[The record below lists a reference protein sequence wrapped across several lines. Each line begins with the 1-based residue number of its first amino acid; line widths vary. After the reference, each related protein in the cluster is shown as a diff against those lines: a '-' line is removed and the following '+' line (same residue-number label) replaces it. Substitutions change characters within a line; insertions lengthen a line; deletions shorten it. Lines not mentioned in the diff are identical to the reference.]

1 MKKAGIERPYTLKE
15 FTWKVEEL
23 VKDANIE
30 YFDRLEYFL
39 ADILKGGTELTTE
52 SVDVISI
59 TDFGGSEGIYTSF
72 YLRGGYFGNV
82 RFAVAKT
89 LDQSKEDYIKMSV
102 MAAKICLLARD
113 YLRNHSEE
121 FNWSGFN
128 LYEDDSTN
136 AEDWFLWSGSKERA
150 LMNLAER
157 QKMHPDRKY
166 FYRDNRTRK
175 MFEYKTE

>member
-1 MKKAGIERPYTLKE
+1 M
-15 FTWKVEEL
+15 
-23 VKDANIE
+23 
-30 YFDRLEYFL
+30 
-39 ADILKGGTELTTE
+39 
-52 SVDVISI
+52 ISI
-59 TDFGGSEGIYTSF
+59 TDFGGSEGIYSGF
-72 YLRGGYFGNV
+72 YLRGGYFDGNV

-89 LDQSKEDYIKMSV
+89 LGQSKEDYIRMSV
-102 MAAKICLLARD
+102 LAAKICLLARD

-150 LMNLAER
+150 IMNLAER

-166 FYRDNRTRK
+166 FYRDNATRE
-175 MFEYKTE
+175 MYEYNAK